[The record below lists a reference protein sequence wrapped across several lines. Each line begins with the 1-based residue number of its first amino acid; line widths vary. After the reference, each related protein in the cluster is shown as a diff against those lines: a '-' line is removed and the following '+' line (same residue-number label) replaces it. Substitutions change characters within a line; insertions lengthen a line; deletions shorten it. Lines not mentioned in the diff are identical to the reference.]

1 MPSIRLF
8 RLHPRVPHE
17 LTPLSTNPQ
26 VGAAKDDHRP
36 RKVRYTVVS
45 AQRVVLLTAAI
56 SAIGGKS
63 HVTMDRQAKSNLP
76 SAE

>member
-17 LTPLSTNPQ
+17 LTPLSTSPQ
-26 VGAAKDDHRP
+26 VGAAKDGHRP
-36 RKVRYTVVS
+36 REVAIYVVS
-45 AQRVVLLTAAI
+45 AQRVVLHTAAV

-63 HVTMDRQAKSNLP
+63 HVAMDEQAKSNLP
-76 SAE
+76 PAE